1 MEIND
6 IITILLMGISLS
18 IGAILGTI
26 TNKIFA
32 TKEKNNFYYAFYVF
46 SFVIILISFCV
57 ICFKGNEFSPA
68 KHPFHFVVLTLSFIS
83 GIILFISTKFY
94 LVKKYV
100 FTVPELNPIVNTFT
114 SSADKNEIK
123 LFGGDLNFLG
133 NSTSEIDNN
142 VQYTLL
148 KSLNFKKISI
158 ICEEP
163 NDPSTRLRYGKI
175 LSEMPNTEIKF
186 YDPEKADLRVRGRI
200 IEVNGVSKLLMY
212 TKNKPGSYETL
223 ETDTANS
230 SGALY
235 DNIWALI
242 WSMAKKPSPEQLEQY
257 INTFKGK

>member
-6 IITILLMGISLS
+6 II
-18 IGAILGTI
+18 
-26 TNKIFA
+26 
-32 TKEKNNFYYAFYVF
+32 
-46 SFVIILISFCV
+46 
-57 ICFKGNEFSPA
+57 
-68 KHPFHFVVLTLSFIS
+68 
-83 GIILFISTKFY
+83 IILFISTKFY

-186 YDPEKADLRVRGRI
+186 YDPEKADL
-200 IEVNGVSKLLMY
+200 
-212 TKNKPGSYETL
+212 
-223 ETDTANS
+223 
-230 SGALY
+230 
-235 DNIWALI
+235 I